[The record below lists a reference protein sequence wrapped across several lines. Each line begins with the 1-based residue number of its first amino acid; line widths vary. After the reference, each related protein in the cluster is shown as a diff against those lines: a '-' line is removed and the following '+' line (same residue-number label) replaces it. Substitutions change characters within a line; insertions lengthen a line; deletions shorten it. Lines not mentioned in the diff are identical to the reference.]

1 MNSQSLLNACRKEQ
15 LDPVFASVYG
25 TSALCAVRDRFCA
38 LVEGFVHHFGEAA
51 EVSLFSAPGRT
62 ELIGNH
68 TDHQNGCVI
77 AGSVSLDAIAAASPC
92 AEPTIS
98 LVSEGY
104 APIRVSLDTLSP
116 QESEKNTTAALI
128 RGVAAEMAKRGYPVS
143 GANIYVSSNVLSGS
157 GLSSSAC
164 FEVLI
169 GCILNEFYCG
179 GALDAQTLAKIGQV
193 AENVFFGKPSGLM
206 DQMACAVGGCVYIDF
221 ADPSAPKVVPIAFSP
236 DAFDC
241 ALVIVDSGADHADLT
256 DDYAAIPAEMKQCA
270 AFFGKTLLRE
280 VNPDTFF
287 DSVKELRTQAT
298 DRAVLRSI
306 HFFNEIERVNRLKDA
321 METNDPSAFF
331 QTVLESGRSSWE
343 LLQNISS
350 PAHPNE
356 QSVALALTFAQR
368 LLHGQG
374 AVRVHGGGFAGTIQ
388 AYVPH
393 SMLDTFV
400 NGMEQVLHPGCC
412 HVLTIRPVGCLK
424 FAIESCDK

>member
-1 MNSQSLLNACRKEQ
+1 MNSQSLLNQCRTQK
-15 LDPVFASVYG
+15 LDHTFLSVYSQSQLNDAR
-25 TSALCAVRDRFCA
+25 TRFSS
-38 LVEGFVHHFGEAA
+38 LIEKFIDQFGDMPDT
-51 EVSLFSAPGRT
+51 SLFSAPGRT
-62 ELIGNH
+62 EIIGNH

-77 AGSVSLDAIAAASPC
+77 AGAVSLDAIAVAAPC
-92 AEPTIS
+92 NEPVIS
-98 LVSEGY
+98 LISEGY
-104 APIRVSLDTLSP
+104 APIHVSLDTLSP
-116 QESEKNTTAALI
+116 QESEKNTTAALV
-128 RGVAAEMAKRGYPVS
+128 RGIAAEITKRGYTVS
-143 GANIYVSSNVLSGS
+143 GANISMSSNVLSGS

-179 GALDAQTLAKIGQV
+179 SALDAQTLAKIGQV

-221 ADPSAPKVVPIAFSP
+221 ANPSAPDVVPIAFSP
-236 DAFDC
+236 DVFGC

-270 AFFGKTLLRE
+270 AFFHQTLLRE
-280 VNPDTFF
+280 VNADTFF
-287 DSVKELRTQAT
+287 TSIKQLREQVN

-306 HFFNEIERVNRLKDA
+306 HFFNEIERVKVLKDA
-321 METNDPSAFF
+321 MCAKDEAVFF

-350 PAHPNE
+350 PSHPNE
-356 QSVALALTFAQR
+356 QSVALALTFAER

-393 SMLDTFV
+393 SMLKTFV
-400 NGMEQVLHPGCC
+400 SGMEQVLHPGCC
-412 HVLTIRPVGCLK
+412 HVLTIRQAGCVAFK
-424 FAIESCDK
+424 TE

>member
-1 MNSQSLLNACRKEQ
+1 MNSQSLLNACCKQQ
-15 LDPVFASVYG
+15 LDSVFASVYG
-25 TSALCAVRDRFCA
+25 TSDLSNARNRFTT
-38 LVEGFVHHFGEAA
+38 LIEKFVHHFGDTENL
-51 EVSLFSAPGRT
+51 SLFSAPGRT

-68 TDHQNGCVI
+68 IDHQNGCVI
-77 AGSVSLDAIAAASPC
+77 AGAVSLDAIAAAAPC
-92 AEPTIS
+92 QEPVIS

-116 QESEKNTTAALI
+116 QESEKNTTASLI
-128 RGVAAEMAKRGYPVS
+128 RGISAEITNRGYTVS

-169 GCILNEFYCG
+169 GCILNEFYCD

-221 ADPSAPKVVPIAFSP
+221 ADPSAPSVVPIAFSP
-236 DAFDC
+236 DTFDC

-270 AFFGKTLLRE
+270 AFFGKKLLRE
-280 VNPDTFF
+280 VDPDAFF
-287 DSVKELRTQAT
+287 DSVKNLRAHTT
-298 DRAVLRSI
+298 DRAVTRSI
-306 HFFNEIERVNRLKDA
+306 HFFNEIERVNLLKDA
-321 METNDPSAFF
+321 MEKKDSSVFF

-356 QSVALALTFAQR
+356 QSVAIALAFAER

-393 SMLDTFV
+393 ALLDTFV
-400 NGMEQVLHPGCC
+400 AGMEQVLHPGCC
-412 HVLTIRPVGCLK
+412 HVLTIRPDGCLK
-424 FAIESCDK
+424 FAI